1 MSASVDIFTQLAENI
16 LSVPIISVTAKE
28 DEKKAVKKE
37 DEDVPESKQSKS
49 NDVIKEIVFVTVG
62 DTVAIREV
70 KTGIQDND
78 HIEIRSGLQEGEEV
92 VTGPYSAIAR
102 KLKSG
107 AHFTIAE
114 KKKSGEKND
123 ASNDK

>member
-1 MSASVDIFTQLAENI
+1 
-16 LSVPIISVTAKE
+16 
-28 DEKKAVKKE
+28 
-37 DEDVPESKQSKS
+37 
-49 NDVIKEIVFVTVG
+49 
-62 DTVAIREV
+62 
-70 KTGIQDND
+70 

>member
-1 MSASVDIFTQLAENI
+1 
-16 LSVPIISVTAKE
+16 VTAKE